1 MKIIIM
7 EQGAESPRTIR
18 LPLRLVANFLTA
30 GVTAKNTELS
40 YAQAVKL
47 MRALK
52 KASKQLN
59 GTPLVEITEQNGDAV
74 TVFL

>member
-1 MKIIIM
+1 MKIIIK
-7 EQGAESPRTIR
+7 EQGNEKPRIIR

-40 YAQAVKL
+40 YRQAVRL

-52 KASKQLN
+52 KASKQLQ
-59 GTPLVEITEQNGDAV
+59 GTPLAEITEQNGDAV